1 MGEIERERENNGK
14 KEDKVSSIIKGDTG
28 NK

>member
-14 KEDKVSSIIKGDTG
+14 KEDKGSSIIKGDTG